1 MHNRGNHSI
10 IMNYALCIDLGVP
23 ATPSGFPLYLCS
35 LRKLRSQRM
44 PLQSL
49 TRSTNQRYK
58 KLKNVNFVKHII
70 LICIFAKNQN
80 SIMKLIKYE

>member
-10 IMNYALCIDLGVP
+10 IINYELCIDLGVP

-49 TRSTNQRYK
+49 TQKAGVTHYRASHLPVYSVVPNGT
-58 KLKNVNFVKHII
+58 
-70 LICIFAKNQN
+70 
-80 SIMKLIKYE
+80 

>member
-1 MHNRGNHSI
+1 MAKDFLLRTSYRPQIMH
-10 IMNYALCIDLGVP
+10 YELCIDLGVP

-49 TRSTNQRYK
+49 TQSTSQRDK
-58 KLKNVNFVKHII
+58 
-70 LICIFAKNQN
+70 
-80 SIMKLIKYE
+80 